1 MDLRGFYFV
10 VMLLLISL
18 KGISQQGK
26 VEYYVAMKKLA
37 KWEQEFFEKR
47 KFNEAVVIY
56 QVNFD
61 PSDEGTLDENKLR
74 TAIRRE
80 IPDNSNFK
88 LGILDWEGK
97 TIRKLSVLSSKSQE
111 FKKLQ
116 ANFIRAIKIAKEER
130 PNLKWSFYDI
140 PMRRYFSKNQ
150 AWNRE
155 SQKLLPILKECD
167 FISPSLY
174 MIYPKALEKSNG
186 VDGYIDYNL
195 SLCFDMAK
203 KINKPVIPFVWH
215 RTIDHDKKTGYGLI
229 SQGDFK
235 VYIEDI
241 TRQRSNGNRVSGV
254 IWWNSKTLHSNL
266 KFREQI
272 RSFET
277 QDLELQK
284 GSYETLKTYA
294 DFFK

>member
-1 MDLRGFYFV
+1 MDLRSFYFFV
-10 VMLLLISL
+10 VLLFVSL
-18 KGISQQGK
+18 KAVSQQGGI
-26 VEYYVAMKKLA
+26 EYYVAMKKLA
-37 KWEQEFFEKR
+37 KWEQELFDKR
-47 KFNEAVVIY
+47 QFNEAVVIY

-74 TAIRRE
+74 AAIRRE
-80 IPDNSNFK
+80 IPYNSNFK

-140 PMRRYFSKNQ
+140 PMRRYFTKNQ
-150 AWNRE
+150 TWNRE
-155 SQKLLPILKECD
+155 SQKLLSILKECD

-174 MIYPKALEKSNG
+174 MIYPKKLEKSKG
-186 VDGYIDYNL
+186 VDGYIEYNL
-195 SLCFDMAK
+195 NLCFEMAK
-203 KINKPVIPFVWH
+203 KIKKPVIPFVWH

-229 SQGDFK
+229 SPEDFNI
-235 VYIEDI
+235 YIKDV
-241 TRQRSNGNRVSGV
+241 TRQRSNGDRVSGV

-266 KFREQI
+266 KFKAQI

-277 QDLELQK
+277 QDLELEQ
-284 GSYETLKTYA
+284 GSYETLKTYLN
-294 DFFK
+294 FFK